1 MKYVIIK
8 FYGNEI
14 DGDFHD
20 LYYSEYEKDMVEIHK
35 YAAQNNSR
43 LFVACVTNNGIDGP
57 AVSGD
62 VFAEVEYT
70 EELSEEEKCKYI
82 NFLKK
87 LSKTAE
93 IKRKQLYEYETLKMV
108 SFKHIDA
115 DIKII

>member
-20 LYYSEYEKDMVEIHK
+20 AYYSEYEKDMVEIHDFAK
-35 YAAQNNSR
+35 QNNSM
-43 LFVACVTNNGIDGP
+43 LFVSCITNNGTDGP

-70 EELSEEEKCKYI
+70 EELSEEEKCEYI
-82 NFLKK
+82 KFLKK
-87 LSKTAE
+87 YSKTAE
-93 IKRKQLYEYETLKMV
+93 IKKKQLCDYPTLQMV
-108 SFKHIDA
+108 NFKRIDS
-115 DIKII
+115 DIRII